1 VISEEL
7 ILELIR
13 QGNENRN
20 VDYKGAFSWDTATND
35 LKYEIVKD
43 ILAFANTRDGGKI
56 LIGVEDKTGA
66 IEGLSKEQSA
76 SFDQTR
82 VNDFVQKYT
91 SPLHTSRVHRRTVNG
106 HRLVVIDVPEFVE
119 VPILCAKD
127 AHSSSNPGRQI
138 LKKAALYKRT
148 DKATS
153 EGIADADEMREL
165 LNRGLLRRQDELL
178 RAIRG
183 IILPRETVEV
193 QLDTGFKA
201 QIASAEQAVGHFKIE
216 SQNEFLA
223 GLPHWTVE
231 MQPEEYLPER
241 ITSASALQQLVQ
253 ESAISLRGWTFPIA
267 GRVTG
272 AQWMNFDGGSQSL
285 YAAPGNR
292 PEALRVYKS
301 GLLLWFSG
309 LGEDFWQGAA
319 GQNLISF
326 VSVIYSATEWVLFAQ
341 RFYERILAVDER
353 VHIRVRASGFEG
365 RRLASL
371 DSRVVLFGDYRI
383 GESGFEIVQT
393 TSVSALR
400 ADPESIARKIIR
412 RIFELFNW
420 NDPEESILAG
430 WQQKLIQ
437 RQF

>member
-1 VISEEL
+1 MITEEL

-20 VDYKGAFSWDTATND
+20 LDYKGAFSWDTATND
-35 LKYEIVKD
+35 VKWEIVKD

-66 IEGLSKEQSA
+66 IVGLSEEQSA

-82 VNDFVQKYT
+82 FNDFVHKYT
-91 SPLHTSRVHRRTVNG
+91 DPLHTSRVHRRTVAG
-106 HRLVVIDVPEFVE
+106 QRVVVVDVPEFVE

-127 AHSSSNPGRQI
+127 AHSSSNPSRQI

-178 RAIRG
+178 RAIRQ

-193 QLDTGFKA
+193 RLDTGFKA
-201 QIASAEQAVGHFKIE
+201 QIASAEQTLARFRIE
-216 SQNEFLA
+216 SQDEFLT

-241 ITSASALQQLVQ
+241 ITSSSGLQRLVQ
-253 ESAISLRGWTFPIA
+253 ESAISLRGWSFPIA
-267 GRVTG
+267 GRVVG
-272 AQWMNFDGGSQSL
+272 APWMNFDGGSQSL

-292 PEALRVYKS
+292 PEVLRVYKS
-301 GLLLWFSG
+301 GLLVWFSG
-309 LGEDFWQGAA
+309 LGEDFRHGAA
-319 GQNLISF
+319 GKNLISF
-326 VSVIYSATEWVLFAQ
+326 ISVIYSATEWMLFAQ

-353 VHIRVRASGFEG
+353 LHVRVRGSGFEG
-365 RRLASL
+365 RRLASF
-371 DSRVVLFGDYRI
+371 DPRVELFGDYRI
-383 GESGFEIVQT
+383 GESEFEIAET
-393 TSVSALR
+393 TAVSELR

-412 RIFELFNW
+412 KIFELFNW